1 MFSYLGFTRR
11 SNLTVLLP
19 TQILISYFITIY
31 IHKTLNQFFQINN
44 FSCGY
49 PGKFTL
55 EGISFEINKGD
66 FVGIIGPNGS
76 GKTTLFKGISNE
88 LHALTGSTK
97 LNGELIQKMSL
108 KEKAQNVAIVTQNI
122 EVGSMT
128 VEEYVLMGRIPYRK
142 QFQFFETKEDIA
154 IAKKYMELTG
164 VTRLKDKYM
173 NALSGGEQ
181 QLAGIARALT
191 QEPQLLL
198 LDEPTSHLDITH
210 QVQILN
216 LIRRL
221 SHNLGLTVLM
231 IIHDLN
237 LAGEYCDSLVMMQE
251 GRVRKKGT
259 PHEVLNYKDIEA
271 VYNTVVITRTNPVSG
286 KPVVFLVSEET
297 FGKK

>member
-1 MFSYLGFTRR
+1 MNS
-11 SNLTVLLP
+11 
-19 TQILISYFITIY
+19 
-31 IHKTLNQFFQINN
+31 FFEIED

-49 PGKFTL
+49 PGKFVL
-55 EGISFEINKGD
+55 DAVHFGIKKGD

-76 GKTTLFKGISNE
+76 GKTTLFNGISGE
-88 LHALTGSTK
+88 LATLSGSTK
-97 LNGELIQKMSL
+97 LNGKSIQKMTL
-108 KEKAQNVAIVTQNI
+108 KERAQNIAVVTQNI

-142 QFQFFETKEDIA
+142 QFQFFETKTDIK
-154 IAKKYMELTG
+154 IAEKYMKLTG
-164 VTRLKDKYM
+164 VTPLKDKHM

-191 QEPQLLL
+191 QEPELLL

-221 SHNLGLTVLM
+221 SNELSLTVLM

-237 LAGEYCDSLVMMQE
+237 LAGEYCDSLIMMQN
-251 GRVRKKGT
+251 GKMRKKGL
-259 PHEVLNYKDIEA
+259 PAKVLNYADIEA
-271 VYNTVVITRTNPVSG
+271 VYDTVVVTRTNPISG

-297 FGKK
+297 IEKEGK

>member
-1 MFSYLGFTRR
+1 MT
-11 SNLTVLLP
+11 
-19 TQILISYFITIY
+19 
-31 IHKTLNQFFQINN
+31 HFFEIEN

-49 PGKFTL
+49 PGKFVL
-55 EGISFEINKGD
+55 EEVSFEINKGD

-76 GKTTLFKGISNE
+76 GKTTLFNGIS
-88 LHALTGSTK
+88 
-97 LNGELIQKMSL
+97 GELNTLASSSKLKGEFIQQMSL
-108 KEKAQNVAIVTQNI
+108 KERAQNLAVVTQNI

-142 QFQFFETKEDIA
+142 QFQFFETKNDFEIA
-154 IAKKYMELTG
+154 EKYMELTG
-164 VTRLKDKYM
+164 VTPLKDKFM

-191 QEPQLLL
+191 QEPELLL

-221 SHNLGLTVLM
+221 SNELGLTVLM

-237 LAGEYCDSLVMMQE
+237 LASEYCDSLIMMQN
-251 GRVRKKGT
+251 GRLRKKGL

-271 VYNTVVITRTNPVSG
+271 VYDTVVITRTNPVSG

>member
-1 MFSYLGFTRR
+1 MNDFF
-11 SNLTVLLP
+11 
-19 TQILISYFITIY
+19 Y
-31 IHKTLNQFFQINN
+31 IEN

-49 PGKFTL
+49 PGKFVL
-55 EGISFEINKGD
+55 EEVSFEIAKGD

-88 LHALTGSTK
+88 LPALAGSTR
-97 LNGELIQKMSL
+97 LANRFIQKMNL
-108 KEKAQNVAIVTQNI
+108 KEKAQNLAIVTQNI

-128 VEEYVLMGRIPYRK
+128 VEEYVLMGRIPYRSH
-142 QFQFFETKEDIA
+142 FQFFETVEDIA
-154 IAKKYMELTG
+154 IAKKYMDLTG
-164 VTRLKDKYM
+164 VTRLKDKFM

-191 QEPQLLL
+191 QEPELLL

-210 QVQILN
+210 QVQVLN

-221 SHNLGLTVLM
+221 SRELGLTVLM

-237 LAGEYCDSLVMMQE
+237 LAGEYCDSLIMMQK

-259 PHEVLNYKDIEA
+259 PSEVLNYADIEA
-271 VYNTVVITRTNPVSG
+271 VYDTVVVTRTNPISG
-286 KPVVFLVSEET
+286 KPVVFLVSEEVIQ
-297 FGKK
+297 KK

>member
-1 MFSYLGFTRR
+1 M
-11 SNLTVLLP
+11 N
-19 TQILISYFITIY
+19 
-31 IHKTLNQFFQINN
+31 HFFEIED

-49 PGKFTL
+49 PGKFIL
-55 EGISFEINKGD
+55 EEISFEIKKGD

-76 GKTTLFKGISNE
+76 GKTTLFNGIS
-88 LHALTGSTK
+88 
-97 LNGELIQKMSL
+97 GELNTLSGSSRINGKFIQQMSL
-108 KEKAQNVAIVTQNI
+108 KERAQNLAVVTQNI

-142 QFQFFETKEDIA
+142 QFQFFETKNDVA
-154 IAKKYMELTG
+154 IAEKYMELTG
-164 VTRLKDKYM
+164 VTALKNKFM

-191 QEPQLLL
+191 QEPELLL

-221 SHNLGLTVLM
+221 SNELGLTVLM

-237 LAGEYCDSLVMMQE
+237 LAGEYCDSLIMMQN
-251 GRVRKKGT
+251 GRIRKKGR

-271 VYNTVVITRTNPVSG
+271 VYNTVVITRTNPISG
-286 KPVVFLVSEET
+286 KPVVFLVSEEILR
-297 FGKK
+297 KV

>member
-1 MFSYLGFTRR
+1 
-11 SNLTVLLP
+11 VE
-19 TQILISYFITIY
+19 
-31 IHKTLNQFFQINN
+31 KFFKIDS

-49 PGKFTL
+49 PGKFML
-55 EGISFEINKGD
+55 EDVSFEITKGD

-76 GKTTLFKGISNE
+76 GKTTLFKGISGE
-88 LHALTGSTK
+88 LPLLRGSSK
-97 LNGELIQKMSL
+97 LNGKNVQKMSL
-108 KEKAQNVAIVTQNI
+108 KEKATNLAVVTQTI

-128 VEEYVLMGRIPYRK
+128 VEEYVLMGRIPYRS
-142 QFQFFETKEDIA
+142 QFQFFETAEDIA
-154 IAKKYMELTG
+154 IANKYMELTS
-164 VTRLKDKYM
+164 VARLKDKFM

-221 SHNLGLTVLM
+221 SRELGLTVLM

-237 LAGEYCDSLVMMQE
+237 LAGEYCDSLIMMQK
-251 GRVRKKGT
+251 GHMRKKGI
-259 PHEVLNYKDIEA
+259 PSEVLNYKDIEA
-271 VYNTVVITRTNPVSG
+271 VYDTVVVTRTNPISN
-286 KPVVFLVSEET
+286 KPVVFLVSEEVI
-297 FGKK
+297 KKQ

>member
-1 MFSYLGFTRR
+1 MA
-11 SNLTVLLP
+11 
-19 TQILISYFITIY
+19 
-31 IHKTLNQFFQINN
+31 HFFEIKD

-55 EGISFEINKGD
+55 DSISFEINKGD

-88 LHALTGSTK
+88 LPALQGKSI
-97 LNGELIQKMSL
+97 LQGEKVQKMSL
-108 KEKAQNVAIVTQNI
+108 REKARNIAIVTQNI

-128 VEEYVLMGRIPYRK
+128 VEEYVLMGRMPYRS
-142 QFQFFETKEDIA
+142 QFQFFETKLDIA
-154 IAKKYMELTG
+154 IADKYMELTG
-164 VTRLKDKYM
+164 VSPLKNKFM

-221 SHNLGLTVLM
+221 SKDLGLTVLM

-237 LAGEYCDSLVMMQE
+237 LAGEYCDSLIMMQE
-251 GRVRKKGT
+251 GRIRKKGT
-259 PHEVLNYKDIEA
+259 PFEVLNYEDIEA
-271 VYNTVVITRTNPVSG
+271 VYNTVVVTRTNPISN
-286 KPVVFLVSEET
+286 KPVVFLVSEEVI
-297 FGKK
+297 GKRKE